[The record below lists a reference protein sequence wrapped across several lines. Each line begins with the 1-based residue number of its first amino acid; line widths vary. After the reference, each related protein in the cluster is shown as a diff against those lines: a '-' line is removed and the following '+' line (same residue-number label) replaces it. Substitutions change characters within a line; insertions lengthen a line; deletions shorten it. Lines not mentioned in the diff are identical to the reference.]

1 MPTFVDTFLTDGTTY
16 VVTFFNQVERAVH
29 LADDLPN
36 LRLLGDRGRGQRNG
50 LRGRAHPSQQGPHR
64 RHG

>member
-1 MPTFVDTFLTDGTTY
+1 MFKDTFLTDGTTY
-16 VVTFFNQVERAVH
+16 VETFFSQVEGASN

-36 LRLLGDRGRGQRNG
+36 LRLLGDWGRGQRHG
-50 LRGRAHPSQQGPHR
+50 LRGRAHSSQQGPHR

>member
-1 MPTFVDTFLTDGTTY
+1 MPSFEETFLTDGTTN
-16 VVTFFNQVERAVH
+16 VVTFLKLVEGEVH

-36 LRLLGDRGRGQRNG
+36 LRLLGDWGRGQRHG
-50 LRGRAHPSQQGPHR
+50 LRGRAHSSQQGPHR